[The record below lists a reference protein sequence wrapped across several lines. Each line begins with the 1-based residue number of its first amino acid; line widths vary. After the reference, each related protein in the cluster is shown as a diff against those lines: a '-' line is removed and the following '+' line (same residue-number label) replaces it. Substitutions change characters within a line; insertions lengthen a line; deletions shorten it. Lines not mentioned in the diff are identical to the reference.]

1 MPSDWIVTTTS
12 SFTDLLKG
20 QTRKSTKP
28 IVWNAILDLA
38 FKQLKDL
45 VCKDPSLL
53 LPDPSKPF
61 EVETDASDYA
71 IGVVLYQ
78 DGKPI
83 AFESKKLDS
92 AQNMAPLSLWKSFCG
107 NYGPRVLEIFL

>member
-1 MPSDWIVTTTS
+1 M
-12 SFTDLLKG
+12 
-20 QTRKSTKP
+20 
-28 IVWNAILDLA
+28 WNATLDLA
-38 FKQLKDL
+38 FKELKHL
-45 VCKDPSLL
+45 VCKAPLLL

-61 EVETDASDYA
+61 DVETDASDYA

-92 AQNMAPLSLWKSFCG
+92 AQCQYTVQLYTCAQNMAPLSLWKLFCG
-107 NYGPRVLEIFL
+107 NYGPRVLEILL